1 MKKGMRWRS
10 LAAAAAM
17 SLLLTGCSLP
27 MTGFADYDV
36 SGYFQALLD
45 SSYKGK
51 NTEYVDIAATTEE
64 KAMQNNT
71 TTVQNAA
78 VNFCNTYG
86 ISPSDQQLSQLEE
99 VMRQALLQADYTVK
113 DEQKVEGGYSLEI
126 EITPIVNF
134 NDLES
139 EIGQLRDEAQEEATQ
154 ALEEANRQEESSS
167 SDDSYGYGD
176 DDGYGYGYGD
186 SYDDSDSYG
195 YDDSYDTYGDNSY
208 EDSSSSQESSQ
219 DEDGDQEET
228 SSVSANDLF
237 VNKVVEYCQELVQD
251 IRFGDQPVIITLDIL
266 QTEDGELQ
274 LDTNQLDTIDRTVLQ
289 FQS

>member
-176 DDGYGYGYGD
+176 DDGYGD

-195 YDDSYDTYGDNSY
+195 YDDSYNSYGDDSY
-208 EDSSSSQESSQ
+208 GDSSSSQESSQ

>member
-1 MKKGMRWRS
+1 
-10 LAAAAAM
+10 M

-176 DDGYGYGYGD
+176 DDGYGYGD

-195 YDDSYDTYGDNSY
+195 YDDSYNSYGDDSY
-208 EDSSSSQESSQ
+208 GDSSSSQESSQ

>member
-86 ISPSDQQLSQLEE
+86 ISPSDEQLSQLEE

-195 YDDSYDTYGDNSY
+195 YDDSYNSYGDDSY
-208 EDSSSSQESSQ
+208 GDSSSSQESSQ

>member
-1 MKKGMRWRS
+1 
-10 LAAAAAM
+10 M

-176 DDGYGYGYGD
+176 DDGYGYGD

-195 YDDSYDTYGDNSY
+195 YDDSYNSYGDDSY
-208 EDSSSSQESSQ
+208 GDSSSSQESSQ
-219 DEDGDQEET
+219 DEDGNQEET

>member
-1 MKKGMRWRS
+1 
-10 LAAAAAM
+10 M

-195 YDDSYDTYGDNSY
+195 YDDSYNSYGDDSY
-208 EDSSSSQESSQ
+208 GDSSSSQESSQ

>member
-86 ISPSDQQLSQLEE
+86 ISPSDEQLSQLEE

-176 DDGYGYGYGD
+176 DDGYGYGD

-195 YDDSYDTYGDNSY
+195 YDDSYNSYGDDSY
-208 EDSSSSQESSQ
+208 GDSSSSQESSQ